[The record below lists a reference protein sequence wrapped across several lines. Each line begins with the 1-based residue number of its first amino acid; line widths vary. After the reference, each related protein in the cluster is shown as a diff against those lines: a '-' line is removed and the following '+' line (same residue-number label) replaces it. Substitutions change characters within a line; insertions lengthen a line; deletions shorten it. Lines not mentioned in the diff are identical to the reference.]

1 MKNIF
6 FFFFWNKARNKGDIA
21 SIICHLFIEGLII
34 IIIRKFVAHAK
45 EHVIVNI
52 LNDPQRSLSYPRPKF
67 RGENYTTGVLFLF
80 FYQT

>member
-6 FFFFWNKARNKGDIA
+6 FFFFGIRRGIRGILLA
-21 SIICHLFIEGLII
+21 SFVIYLSRVII
-34 IIIRKFVAHAK
+34 IMIIRKFVAHAK

>member
-1 MKNIF
+1 M
-6 FFFFWNKARNKGDIA
+6 
-21 SIICHLFIEGLII
+21 
-34 IIIRKFVAHAK
+34 IIRKFVAHAK